1 MPHYGGMAPDGKNA
15 YTAGNQPKIFHD
27 HLTESIKKCFDA
39 YGKQTY
45 TEFLNEPEENPAWY
59 PMWSFES
66 AATEA
71 TDYGKVSKKISDL
84 KHKYMPLM
92 VMSDDF
98 EKTWEEYTTEYNK
111 ADPQIYF
118 DALTDEVHRRCG
130 V

>member
-15 YTAGNQPKIFHD
+15 YTATNQPNIFHD
-27 HLTESIKKCFDA
+27 HLAPSIQKCFDA

-45 TEFLNEPEENPAWY
+45 TEFLNTPPENPAWY

-71 TDYGKVSKKISDL
+71 TDYGKVSKSISDI

-98 EKTWEEYTTEYNK
+98 EATWEEYNNAYN
-111 ADPQIYF
+111 ALNPQIYF
-118 DALTDEVHRRCG
+118 DALTAEVHRRCG
-130 V
+130 E

>member
-1 MPHYGGMAPDGKNA
+1 M
-15 YTAGNQPKIFHD
+15 
-27 HLTESIKKCFDA
+27 CFDA

-45 TEFLNEPEENPAWY
+45 SDFLNTPSENPPWY

-66 AATEA
+66 SATKE
-71 TDYGKVSKKISDL
+71 TEYGKVSSMLSDL

-98 EKTWEEYTTEYNK
+98 ENTWEEYKNAYNK
-111 ADPQIYF
+111 AEPQIYF

-130 V
+130 IASNMNN